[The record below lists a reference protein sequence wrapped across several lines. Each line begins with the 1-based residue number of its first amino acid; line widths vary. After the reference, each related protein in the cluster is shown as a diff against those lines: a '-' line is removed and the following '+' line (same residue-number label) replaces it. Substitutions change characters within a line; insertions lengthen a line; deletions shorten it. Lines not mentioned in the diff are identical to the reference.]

1 MSNVTQFPE
10 KYASENSMLQDL
22 NDLIQTYNGK
32 MTNVAMLGV
41 LQASANFVFLSIAQD
56 AVAIDDENGE

>member
-56 AVAIDDENGE
+56 AVDIDDENGE

>member
-41 LQASANFVFLSIAQD
+41 LQASANFVFLLSLIH
-56 AVAIDDENGE
+56 I

>member
-56 AVAIDDENGE
+56 SIDSGEGEE